1 MNASLRASLW
11 LGGLAALL
19 LAGSAVAAPP
29 LSLGSYQHTAFQKQD
44 GAPGDLASIVQTAD
58 GFLWMTGTKGVTRF
72 DGVTFQPFRPLPGE
86 AFRAAQLNSI
96 FPAEGGGLWIA
107 NSDAGPTLLKD
118 GHLRHFDDARGIAVG
133 INGFLADSQG
143 GVWATSPQGLI
154 RFRAGAWEMVEPNTA
169 DRLIRRAAFDSHGA
183 LWVSGGGKLMVRLP
197 GAEGF
202 VEVTGGPDKP
212 RALYIER
219 SGRIYIP
226 TSTAL
231 HVYRAAGAS
240 LTETMAPLA
249 VPATTVREDGEGAV
263 WITSTTRAVT
273 FVSPE
278 SMRQAE
284 AAHSDPVAELMGHA
298 EGLTGSYAWP
308 MILDREGNIWVGTQN
323 GVDRFRRSAFTT
335 MKLPDGIHEVSAA
348 VDDEGTVWV
357 GSETHSLLRLTS
369 PASWVETGIPRL
381 TLATY
386 FDASQDTVWAATPDS
401 LWSIAKGLPVR
412 VTALRENA
420 TRAATNCVASDSK
433 GRVYVCTG
441 HTDHNLLLWDGSAWT
456 DVTTLS
462 LRPKVIAVAG
472 DDSLW
477 VGAAGEPRLARI
489 AQGVATTFGEQQG
502 LQKGVIRV
510 VDAEPGGVW
519 IGGDE
524 GIQHFDGKRFTSVGA
539 LDDDAFQT
547 ATGLARDADGNLW
560 IQTLDGVREVESGD
574 LARAIAAPATFVPYR
589 SFDATDGLPGAPDP
603 DRTLPTLRRS
613 VDGTLWA
620 QTASGLAWLNPRQ
633 IPSNRISPAVY
644 IEDVTSGDATFAV
657 AQSTVTLPANMRSF
671 RVAYTSPMLSRPDR
685 VRFRYR
691 LVGYNNAW
699 QDAGSRREAVFTN
712 VPPGT
717 YRFEVSASNENG
729 VVSATT
735 ASTTIVRRAAYYE
748 TWWFRALGILP
759 VLLLL
764 WLVYELRTRALTRR
778 LRIRAEERE
787 AVARDIHD
795 TLLQRFQGT
804 MLTLQAWAMDQS
816 IPGDR
821 RAEMQEMSE
830 QTRDALIEGRERIL
844 LLRRNEDHGL
854 ALYDQIATEGRRL
867 QASNGMGFKLEATGT
882 PRELAEECRNE
893 LHDIAFEALR
903 NAFTHSHGNNVT
915 LILTYE
921 EGALWMVVTDD
932 GAGFDESQVSR
943 AREQGHFGL
952 LGLRERVARLAGTLS
967 VESGPGEGTELHIKL
982 PARTAYAAFRRRW
995 WSRLR

>member
-1 MNASLRASLW
+1 VGSV
-11 LGGLAALL
+11 AALL
-19 LAGSAVAAPP
+19 LASAAVAAPP

-44 GAPGDLASIVQTAD
+44 GAPGDLASIAQTSD

-118 GHLRHFDDARGIAVG
+118 GHLKHFDDAKGIAVG
-133 INGFLADSQG
+133 IYTFFADAQG
-143 GVWATSPQGLI
+143 GVWATSPKGLI
-154 RFRAGAWEMVEPNTA
+154 RYRSGGWELVEPNTA
-169 DRLIRRAAFDSHGA
+169 DRFIRRAVFDDRGE
-183 LWVSGGGKLMVRLP
+183 LWVVGGGKIMVRLA
-197 GAEGF
+197 GAAAF
-202 VEVTGGPDKP
+202 VDVPGGPDKP
-212 RALYIER
+212 RALFVER

-226 TSTAL
+226 TGTAL
-231 HVYRAAGAS
+231 HIYRATGAS
-240 LTETMAPLA
+240 LTEITVPLTVA
-249 VPATTVREDGEGAV
+249 ATTVREDGEGAL

-273 FVSPE
+273 FVSAE
-278 SMRQAE
+278 SLRQAE
-284 AAHSDPVAELMGHA
+284 VAHAEPVAELMGRA

-308 MILDREGNIWVGTQN
+308 MIVDREGNIWVGTQN

-335 MKLPDGIHEVSAA
+335 MKLPDGIHEVSAS
-348 VDDEGTVWV
+348 VDGDGTVWV
-357 GSETHSLLRLTS
+357 GSETHPLLRLVP
-369 PASWVETGIPRL
+369 PASWQETEIPRL
-381 TLATY
+381 TMAT
-386 FDASQDTVWAATPDS
+386 FSGVGRDTVWAATPDA
-401 LWSIAKGLPVR
+401 LWSIAKGSPMK
-412 VTALRENA
+412 VTDLRENA
-420 TRAATNCVASDSK
+420 TRAATNGVASDSK

-441 HTDHNLLLWDGSAWT
+441 HTDHNILMWDGSAWSDAT
-456 DVTTLS
+456 NLS
-462 LRPKVIAVAG
+462 LRPKVVAVDG
-472 DDSLW
+472 DDNLW
-477 VGAAGEPRLARI
+477 VGASAEPRLIRVS
-489 AQGVATTFGEQQG
+489 QGIATTFGEKQG

-510 VDAEPGGVW
+510 VDAEADGLW

-547 ATGLARDADGNLW
+547 ATGLAKDPDGNLW
-560 IQTLDGVREVESGD
+560 IQTLDGVREIEAGD

-613 VDGTLWA
+613 ADGTLWA
-620 QTASGLAWLNPRQ
+620 QTASGLAWVNPRQ
-633 IPSNRISPAVY
+633 IPGNRIAPEVY
-644 IEDVTSGDATFAV
+644 VEGVTSGEKAYPL
-657 AQSTVTLPANMRSF
+657 AQSTVTLPADMRSF
-671 RVAYTSPMLSRPDR
+671 RIAYTSPMLSRPER

-712 VPPGT
+712 VPPGS
-717 YRFEVSASNENG
+717 YRFEVSAINENG
-729 VVSATT
+729 V
-735 ASTTIVRRAAYYE
+735 ASTTKAVAQIVRQAAYYE

-759 VLLLL
+759 VLLVL
-764 WLVYELRTRALTRR
+764 WLAYELRTRALTRR

-804 MLTLQAWAMDQS
+804 MLTLQAWAMDGS

-854 ALYDQIATEGRRL
+854 ALYDQIAAEGHRL
-867 QASNGMGFKLEATGT
+867 QASNGMGFSLEATGT

-903 NAFTHSHGNNVT
+903 NAFTHSHGNNVA
-915 LILTYE
+915 LVLTYAE
-921 EGALWMVVTDD
+921 DALWMVVTDD

-952 LGLRERVARLAGTLS
+952 LGLRERVARLAGTVS
-967 VESGPGEGTELHIKL
+967 VESGPGEGTELHIRL
-982 PARTAYAAFRRRW
+982 PARTAYAAFQGRW